1 VNTENC
7 VVTEKLAQ
15 FVSGLSVADVP
26 PNALDAAQNAVIDT
40 VGCALAGSV
49 EPAVRIARAWVDAM
63 GAKKVSTIWGGGLR
77 STASEA
83 AFVNGVASHALDFD
97 DSLPSLHGHPS
108 SVIVPVVMAIGEERN
123 LPGIDVLAAY
133 VVAVE
138 VAGRLGL
145 AIGGKHYTQGWHAS
159 STVGAFSATAAAA
172 RLYRLTAK
180 QLQNAWGIAASQS
193 AGLIKNFGTMT
204 KPMHAGNAARI
215 GVVSAWM
222 ALQGFTANQNILDK
236 GGFLDTYG
244 GGDGVNLSDVLGG
257 LGKSW
262 EVLKPGIY
270 VKRWPCCYCNHR
282 PLGGI
287 FELMAKHV
295 IRPNDVENVDV
306 GFVLGSDDALGGPT
320 PKTGLEGKFSIEYVV
335 AAALLDGEVKLESF
349 TDQMVNRPEAI
360 ALTRKVRRYRVD
372 DPKRYSSKVGYTDL
386 SVRTRNDTFS
396 MRAVRVPGSPD
407 WPMSAEEQRTKFLDC
422 ASRTLEA
429 GSPEILYERLA
440 ALRSSKELLPVTEIL
455 GHSN

>member
-1 VNTENC
+1 
-7 VVTEKLAQ
+7 
-15 FVSGLSVADVP
+15 
-26 PNALDAAQNAVIDT
+26 
-40 VGCALAGSV
+40 
-49 EPAVRIARAWVDAM
+49 
-63 GAKKVSTIWGGGLR
+63 
-77 STASEA
+77 
-83 AFVNGVASHALDFD
+83 
-97 DSLPSLHGHPS
+97 
-108 SVIVPVVMAIGEERN
+108 
-123 LPGIDVLAAY
+123 
-133 VVAVE
+133 
-138 VAGRLGL
+138 
-145 AIGGKHYTQGWHAS
+145 
-159 STVGAFSATAAAA
+159 
-172 RLYRLTAK
+172 
-180 QLQNAWGIAASQS
+180 
-193 AGLIKNFGTMT
+193 
-204 KPMHAGNAARI
+204 
-215 GVVSAWM
+215 
-222 ALQGFTANQNILDK
+222 
-236 GGFLDTYG
+236 
-244 GGDGVNLSDVLGG
+244 
-257 LGKSW
+257 
-262 EVLKPGIY
+262 
-270 VKRWPCCYCNHR
+270 
-282 PLGGI
+282 
-287 FELMAKHV
+287 MAKHV